1 MSGEKK
7 YYLANLSAK
16 TDLGTLAATIKARWI
31 CEHRS
36 EHQGVSLMGLGKWG
50 RLRVDQ
56 PTITG

>member
-16 TDLGTLAATIKARWI
+16 LDLRTLAATIKARWI